1 MSRKIVSSIA
11 MAVPRPVRRALK
23 TQVLPPVL
31 RTLRSVQGRVP
42 TQPSARRYYVPGSET
57 FAGYY
62 EIQPMCADG
71 KAVLAHASKA
81 SRMALTGDEP
91 AQVGWFDI
99 ASGEWHPVAQTHL
112 WCWQMGARLRWWD
125 SAGPR
130 TLAFNAI
137 LDGAPAHCLAKEG
150 GALQKH
156 CDTALFD
163 ANEEAGVGLGLNFA
177 RLAKC
182 RPGYGYP
189 ALDDPFADE
198 NLPEGDGVTLVDL
211 ESGKAQLAY
220 AMPQFASL
228 VPEASRDEYHYLN
241 AALLSPKATRFTV
254 LYKRLPN
261 PEDVHGWTVDAVIGN
276 CDGSRLIHVPLKGRA
291 SHYWWIDEDRIVYTS
306 NDGIGSEYVV
316 FDCRD
321 GSLRPLSEATPGVDG
336 HPSRHLASGAWVT
349 DTYPDLYS
357 EQALYV
363 LESTGE
369 GRSELERRELG
380 RLLADKR
387 YQDEWRC
394 DLHPRWSRDGKS
406 ILVDST
412 HEGHRALYLVDA
424 A

>member
-1 MSRKIVSSIA
+1 MHKKIVSSIA

-23 TQVLPPVL
+23 TQVLPPLL
-31 RTLRSVQGRVP
+31 RSVRSVQGRVP
-42 TQPSARRYYVPGSET
+42 QEPSARAYHVAGHET

-62 EIQPMCADG
+62 EVQPMSADG
-71 KAVLAHASKA
+71 KAVIAHASKA
-81 SRMALTGDEP
+81 SRTALTGDEV

-99 ASGEWHPVAQTHL
+99 ASGEWHAVAETHL

-130 TLAFNAI
+130 TLAFNAVV
-137 LDGAPAHCLAKEG
+137 DGSPAHCLAEEG
-150 GALQKH
+150 GSVRKH
-156 CDTALFD
+156 CDLPLFD
-163 ANEEAGVGLGLNFA
+163 AREEEGVGLGLNFA

-189 ALDDPFADE
+189 LLDDPFADE
-198 NLPEGDGVTLVDL
+198 NMPDGDGVTLVDL
-211 ESGKAQLAY
+211 ASGNAELVY
-220 AMPQFASL
+220 AMPQFAQL
-228 VPEASRDEYHYLN
+228 VPGAGAHEYHYLN

-276 CDGSRLIHVPLKGRA
+276 CDGSGLIHVPLTGRA
-291 SHYWWIDEDRIVYTS
+291 SHYWWLDEDRIVYTS
-306 NDGIGSEYVV
+306 NSGITSEYVV

-321 GSLRPLSEATPGVDG
+321 GSVQPLSAATPGVDG
-336 HPSRHLASGAWVT
+336 HPSQHGETGAWVT

-357 EQALYV
+357 EQTLFVMNNDA
-363 LESTGE
+363 
-369 GRSELERRELG
+369 RERRELG

-394 DLHPRWSRDGKS
+394 DLHPRWARDGET
-406 ILVDST
+406 IVIDST